1 MIFSWY
7 FTGNRNSWAYLP
19 FDFDLV
25 AGYSPLAFL
34 AAFALASRSLFLLLS
49 SLRWVQVEVFSME
62 VIYIDWK

>member
-1 MIFSWY
+1 M
-7 FTGNRNSWAYLP
+7 
-19 FDFDLV
+19 
-25 AGYSPLAFL
+25 AFL